1 MKIDE
6 LLTAGRRSYTRLQ
19 RLLDRAASQDAW
31 TRELRAVLPDHL
43 GSACRVIAV
52 RGKALVIV
60 CADGA
65 VATRIRFLAPDIV
78 EKLKVL
84 SHFRQI
90 EHVEIG
96 VSRGGD
102 WS

>member
-1 MKIDE
+1 MKIDQ

-19 RLLDRAASQDAW
+19 RLLDQSASQDAW
-31 TRELRAVLPDHL
+31 TRELRAVLPDPL
-43 GSACRVIAV
+43 GSACRVIAI
-52 RGKALVIV
+52 RGQSLVIA

-65 VATRIRFLAPDIV
+65 VATRIRFLAPTII

-84 SHFRQI
+84 AHFCQI
-90 EHVEIG
+90 ERIEIG
-96 VSRGGD
+96 ISRSGD